1 MNAPQAF
8 ESFILFPGEERIS
21 YQKDTKVP
29 NAALFTIMK
38 EDHTIGNM
46 IKHQLLENKEVLF
59 AGYRVP
65 HPLEHR
71 VEMRVQTTQNT
82 TPVKAFIQALREL
95 QEEVRSLKKQFVM
108 EMETT
113 EAMKMEATEATKME
127 ATNMHKVEVW
137 PKYEPTDEGIDR
149 LDHFLDNKQ

>member
-21 YQKDTKVP
+21 YQKDTKVR

-46 IKHQLLENKEVLF
+46 IKHQLLKNEKVLF

-71 VEMRVQTTQNT
+71 VEIRVQTSQNT

-95 QEEVRSLKKQFVM
+95 QEEVRSLNKQFEM
-108 EMETT
+108 EMEMEATKVMKMEAT
-113 EAMKMEATEATKME
+113 EAMKMEASEAMKME
-127 ATNMHKVEVW
+127 ESASAVES
-137 PKYEPTDEGIDR
+137 YS
-149 LDHFLDNKQ
+149 